1 MPLAGTGAR
10 SCNNGNRLDKYLALP
25 RPTGKHILR
34 TGSLFLALS
43 PLPLPPPCSKGQRKK
58 KKRREYNVLKGP
70 ITRNETTLSSGNEET
85 IMPSPYVPRPNETI
99 MGRFTREGRIV
110 GRIVVESGE
119 REWREEEIRNREI
132 NCWRNM
138 PCADSNANGQSK
150 RFDATR

>member
-34 TGSLFLALS
+34 TGSPPPL
-43 PLPLPPPCSKGQRKK
+43 LPLVPKGTGKRERKK
-58 KKRREYNVLKGP
+58 KKETKEIQRINGP

-99 MGRFTREGRIV
+99 MGRGEFHARGKNSSSNGRRSREGMEKRRYEI
-110 GRIVVESGE
+110 GRLICV
-119 REWREEEIRNREI
+119 RTIMRTDNR
-132 NCWRNM
+132 
-138 PCADSNANGQSK
+138 
-150 RFDATR
+150 